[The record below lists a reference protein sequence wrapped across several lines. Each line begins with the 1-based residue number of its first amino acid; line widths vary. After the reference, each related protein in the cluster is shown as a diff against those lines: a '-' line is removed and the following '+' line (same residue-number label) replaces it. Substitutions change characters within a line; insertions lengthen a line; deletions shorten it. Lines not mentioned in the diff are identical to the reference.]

1 MIRSDLLV
9 FNRFFDIPQQ
19 LLDINKNFVC
29 HLRALGMLFRWV
41 YDDERTFGVSM
52 VVYISE
58 NETAEVQ

>member
-1 MIRSDLLV
+1 
-9 FNRFFDIPQQ
+9 
-19 LLDINKNFVC
+19 
-29 HLRALGMLFRWV
+29 MLFRWV